1 MAKPIQYCKVISL
14 QLNKFKF
21 EKKKT
26 EKTTECRKTGTE
38 NVFSHQV
45 FIFLFSSPHAK
56 TKYQKNRRGKDI
68 VKGSAVETLEK
79 AGPHTGKS
87 QKEVKA
93 GAKLLGPEWVE

>member
-1 MAKPIQYCKVISL
+1 MPPIKI
-14 QLNKFKF
+14 NKFKL
-21 EKKKT
+21 KKKI
-26 EKTTECRKTGTE
+26 EKTTECRKTSTE

-45 FIFLFSSPHAK
+45 FILLFSSPHEK
-56 TKYQKNRRGKDI
+56 NKYQKNRRGKDI

>member
-1 MAKPIQYCKVISL
+1 MQENQYRKCFLSPSL
-14 QLNKFKF
+14 HSSL
-21 EKKKT
+21 
-26 EKTTECRKTGTE
+26 
-38 NVFSHQV
+38 
-45 FIFLFSSPHAK
+45 LFSSPHEK
-56 TKYQKNRRGKDI
+56 NKYQKNRRGKDI